1 MTFEGVVDRWFANS
15 RFGFIEYRN
24 SGVDCRIFF
33 PAANIRND
41 YLGRVGHSTF
51 DGALVRFRIEKTTY
65 KGEEKTVAVDVRAVF
80 EEPHTTSITEH
91 REVSQVAKLQ
101 AGRCSAWLCRE
112 DGSHIFI
119 HKNCVEPEFVDR
131 FSELRTGDYVYHGV
145 ERNSACTGAW
155 AACNAEL
162 FSRAENEKLRRGE
175 PLTDPEP
182 EVEVPVEPDTEPD
195 SVLAPATRNVPLIQ
209 LILERRGK
217 S

>member
-15 RFGFIEYRN
+15 RFGFIAYRN
-24 SGVDCRIFF
+24 SGADCRIFF
-33 PAANIRND
+33 PAANIRQD

-51 DGALVRFRIEKTTY
+51 DGALVRFRIEKTNY

-91 REVSQVAKLQ
+91 REISQVAKLH

-119 HKNCVEPEFVDR
+119 HKNGVEPDFLDR
-131 FSELRTGDYVYHGV
+131 FAELRVGDFVFHGV
-145 ERNSACTGAW
+145 ERNSANTGAW

-162 FSRAENEKLRRGE
+162 FSREENEKLKRGE

-182 EVEVPVEPDTEPD
+182 EVEVSLEPDTEPD
-195 SVLAPATRNVPLIQ
+195 SVLAPAIRKLPL
-209 LILERRGK
+209 LEIIRRRK